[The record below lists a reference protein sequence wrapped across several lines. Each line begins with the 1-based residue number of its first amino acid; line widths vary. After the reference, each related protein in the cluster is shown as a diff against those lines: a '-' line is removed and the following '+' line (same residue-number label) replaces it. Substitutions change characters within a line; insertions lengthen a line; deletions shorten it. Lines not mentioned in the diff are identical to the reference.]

1 MNAQVDRIREQL
13 EVDDMD
19 HLRHMLGMNR
29 PRRVWGTRNYIVAA
43 PALIESMERMRALG
57 VVECR
62 AVHRNGTLYCATRLG
77 CQVAGLPA
85 RRIAEA
91 LS

>member
-1 MNAQVDRIREQL
+1 MNAQVERIREQL

-19 HLRHMLGMNR
+19 NLRHMLGMTG
-29 PRRVWGTRNYIVAA
+29 PRAAWGHRNYFLAT
-43 PALIESMERMRALG
+43 PSTTESMARMQALG
-57 VVECR
+57 VVEW
-62 AVHRNGTLYCATRLG
+62 AQTLRSGLVYSATRLG

-85 RRIAEA
+85 RRIADA

>member
-1 MNAQVDRIREQL
+1 MNAQVDRILEQL
-13 EVDDMD
+13 EVGDMD
-19 HLRHMLGMNR
+19 NLRHMLGMTR
-29 PRRVWGTRNYIVAA
+29 PRASWGQRNYFLATPSTA
-43 PALIESMERMRALG
+43 ESMARMQSLG
-57 VVECR
+57 VVEWR
-62 AVHRNGTLYCATRLG
+62 LTLHSGPVYSATRLG

>member
-19 HLRHMLGMNR
+19 HLHHMLGMKGPRKSWGYRNR
-29 PRRVWGTRNYIVAA
+29 YCPGPLAV
-43 PALIESMERMRALG
+43 ESMERMRALG
-57 VVECR
+57 VVEKLLKPDGLTYR
-62 AVHRNGTLYCATRLG
+62 ATRLG

-85 RRIAEA
+85 HRIAEA

>member
-13 EVDDMD
+13 EVDDVD
-19 HLRHMLGMNR
+19 NLRHMLGMTGAR
-29 PRRVWGTRNYIVAA
+29 ALWGQRNYFLATPSTA
-43 PALIESMERMRALG
+43 ESMTRMQALG
-57 VVECR
+57 VVEWR
-62 AVHRNGTLYCATRLG
+62 QTLRSGPVYSATRLG

>member
-19 HLRHMLGMNR
+19 HLRHMLGMTG
-29 PRRVWGTRNYIVAA
+29 PRVAWGQRNYFLAT
-43 PALIESMERMRALG
+43 PSTTESMERMRALG
-57 VVECR
+57 VVEWR
-62 AVHRNGTLYCATRLG
+62 QKLRSGPVYSATRLG

-85 RRIAEA
+85 RRIAQA

>member
-13 EVDDMD
+13 EVEDMD
-19 HLRHMLGMNR
+19 NLRHRLGMTG
-29 PRRVWGTRNYIVAA
+29 PRASWGQRNYFLAT
-43 PALIESMERMRALG
+43 PSSTESMVRMQALG
-57 VVECR
+57 VVEPR
-62 AVHRNGTLYCATRLG
+62 HPLRSWPVYSATRLG